1 MISAQRRRK
10 FLTVTK
16 RPKKLVWNHASGLFP
31 FRLFGGCN
39 KDQNTLKP
47 GKTPSF
53 VANEP
58 QATRA
63 ELGWNPT
70 GGAGEKKLQARARAG
85 KLTGLPARTV
95 RLHGRNA
102 GLF

>member
-1 MISAQRRRK
+1 MLPDFFHFDSLAAA
-10 FLTVTK
+10 TK
-16 RPKKLVWNHASGLFP
+16 TR
-31 FRLFGGCN
+31 
-39 KDQNTLKP
+39 NTLKP

-70 GGAGEKKLQARARAG
+70 GGAGEKLQAR
-85 KLTGLPARTV
+85 TGR
-95 RLHGRNA
+95 
-102 GLF
+102 